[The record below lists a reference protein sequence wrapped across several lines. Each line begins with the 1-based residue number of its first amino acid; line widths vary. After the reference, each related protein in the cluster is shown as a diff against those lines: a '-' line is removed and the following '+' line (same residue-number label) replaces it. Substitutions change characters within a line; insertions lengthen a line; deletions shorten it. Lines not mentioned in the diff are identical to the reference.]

1 MPQPSGRPTLGT
13 PRRRDGPRLALAV
26 THAQALDISEADL
39 EEAERSTA
47 EALRH
52 VRDADPSEEGGAT
65 TEACRPPER
74 IPGSEFVDGGK
85 PGDRRNSWTWK
96 RRKSQSEVA
105 PASLHFRGASP
116 YD

>member
-1 MPQPSGRPTLGT
+1 MRPA
-13 PRRRDGPRLALAV
+13 R
-26 THAQALDISEADL
+26 AQALGLPKSDFELEADL